1 MATRNNSMNIKSYL
15 SKYDNAID
23 AYPIESECTNMYVL
37 RADGAVVKVRYD
49 LNNLNISNKL
59 RNLDGCFNYKTFAL
73 TENQSVV
80 DISDQN
86 TKSVF
91 PEQYKIIT
99 FAVVYCNYTTP
110 FVVVVFV

>member
-1 MATRNNSMNIKSYL
+1 MGKFWLQENNSMNIKSYL
-15 SKYDNAID
+15 SKFDNVID
-23 AYPIESECTNMYVL
+23 AYPIQSECTNMYVL

-59 RNLDGCFNYKTFAL
+59 RNLDGYFNYK
-73 TENQSVV
+73 
-80 DISDQN
+80 
-86 TKSVF
+86 
-91 PEQYKIIT
+91 T